1 MAERTGLYPLKTI
14 NSESADSLISEVSE
28 RIKLG
33 VESGEFPFSSENTFR
48 FLFTWQLGFVLGFP
62 PEYRFDF
69 EWNAYENLDTEDTF
83 LDLLIYTDPSFKIAL
98 EFKLPKSS
106 PSHKTNQTQ
115 TRAKILRDISR
126 LSYLVNNDINSIRL
140 GYFLCATNEGPYIA
154 EGSKSK
160 GMQYKTYHGTVY
172 PPGHVVPK
180 DAGPNG
186 IDRELPF
193 PRHEIKFEW
202 QEFEQKGVLSDR
214 VAPRGK
220 FAWLM
225 PIKVFA

>member
-28 RIKLG
+28 RIKFG
-33 VESGEFPFSSENTFR
+33 VESGEFPFPSESTFR

-62 PEYRFDF
+62 LEYRFDF
-69 EWNAYENLDTEDTF
+69 EWNAYETLDTEDTF

-106 PSHKTNQTQ
+106 LHHKTNQPQ
-115 TRAKILRDISR
+115 MRAKIIRDISR
-126 LSYLVNNDINSIRL
+126 LNFLVYNGINSVHL

-154 EGSKSK
+154 EGHKSK
-160 GMQYKTYHGTVY
+160 GVQYKTYHGTVY
-172 PPGHVVPK
+172 SPGYVIPK
-180 DAGPNG
+180 DDGPNG
-186 IDRELPF
+186 IHRELLF
-193 PRHEIKFEW
+193 PKHEVKFEW
-202 QEFEQKGVLSDR
+202 QEFEQRGVR
-214 VAPRGK
+214 VAPRGR
-220 FAWLM
+220 FAWLK